1 VRPRAVLTLLLVA
14 VLAGGGCFESEEGEQ
29 FYGRVSV
36 PREQEFRWSDGG
48 LPRVFDPA
56 RAAAPPDTDA
66 VRALFEGLT
75 DSDPQ
80 TLAPL
85 PAVALKWEASGD
97 WRQWTF
103 HLRRDATWSNG
114 DRVTAEDFVRS
125 WQRTL
130 RLDDAPHAALLANIR
145 GAEEVAGE
153 VKRAPQQAT
162 EGAGVERADPT
173 AEAQAPPPPRP
184 AAKEP
189 FGAEAVDAHT
199 LRVTLRRPDKSFPAL
214 VAHPVFRPFHE
225 LSPSAD
231 LAALE
236 GEAERGGAESQI
248 ISVVTNGAFRLSGV
262 GGGSVV
268 LERAANYWAA
278 STVRLER
285 VRFVETRSAEEA
297 LAAYKSG
304 EVDAVTNAGLEPL
317 AVKIL
322 TPYKDFRRGT
332 FGALLY
338 YQFNT
343 KRPPFNDQRVRE
355 AFAVALDVERLSA
368 DTLGGATEPARRF
381 LPEQIAS
388 NPRDDSNTN
397 APGAAPS
404 STPSAAPAASGRGTA
419 GAVEVAEGD
428 GAQDVGGAADE
439 AAVPVE
445 RNVERARRLLAEAG
459 YPGGANFPEL
469 RLLVNRNEQQRLLAQ
484 AAERM
489 WERALGVEIKVEV
502 RDWEQYEAE
511 RRAGEY
517 DIVRRSIVLQTTD
530 EETNILSMFGEQAAL
545 GEGEVAVAGATGSPP
560 AATPGVEQSPPPPAP
575 PAESP
580 AAPILN
586 EAQALR
592 ELPAVPVYFAS
603 SYALVKPYVS
613 GFHSNLL
620 DAPSLKHVR
629 IETGWKPPARGPVGV
644 LTVAGAGARR
654 AKD

>member
-1 VRPRAVLTLLLVA
+1 VLSLLLVA
-14 VLAGGGCFESEEGEQ
+14 ALAGGGCFENEEGEQ
-29 FYGRVSV
+29 FYGRVNV

-80 TLAPL
+80 TLAPQ
-85 PAVALKWEASGD
+85 PAVALKWESSTD

-130 RLDDAPHAALLANIR
+130 RLDDAPHASLLANIR
-145 GAEEVAGE
+145 GAGEVASE
-153 VKRAPQQAT
+153 VKRAPPQAT
-162 EGAGVERADPT
+162 EGAGVERAGPT
-173 AEAQAPPPPRP
+173 PEAQAAQPPRP

-199 LRVTLRRPDKSFPAL
+199 LRVTLRRPDKGFPAL

-231 LAALE
+231 RAALE
-236 GEAERGGAESQI
+236 GEAEREGAESP
-248 ISVVTNGAFRLSGV
+248 SVAVVTNGAFRLSGV

-285 VRFVETRSAEEA
+285 VRFVETGSAEEA

-304 EVDAVTNAGLEPL
+304 AVDAVTNAALEPL

-343 KRPPFNDQRVRE
+343 KRPPFDDQRVRE

-381 LPEQIAS
+381 LPEQMAS
-388 NPRDDSNTN
+388 NARDDAN
-397 APGAAPS
+397 ANASGASPS
-404 STPSAAPAASGRGTA
+404 STAPAAPAAPAARVKGEA
-419 GAVEVAEGD
+419 GAVEAVEGD
-428 GAQDVGGAADE
+428 GAENVGGDAAE
-439 AAVPVE
+439 AVVPVE

-545 GEGEVAVAGATGSPP
+545 GEREVAAAGATVSPS
-560 AATPGVEQSPPPPAP
+560 AAPPGAEQPPPPPAP
-575 PAESP
+575 QAEPP
-580 AAPILN
+580 AAPILS

-629 IETGWKPPARGPVGV
+629 IETGWKPPARGAVGV

>member
-1 VRPRAVLTLLLVA
+1 M
-14 VLAGGGCFESEEGEQ
+14 
-29 FYGRVSV
+29 
-36 PREQEFRWSDGG
+36 
-48 LPRVFDPA
+48 
-56 RAAAPPDTDA
+56 
-66 VRALFEGLT
+66 
-75 DSDPQ
+75 
-80 TLAPL
+80 
-85 PAVALKWEASGD
+85 
-97 WRQWTF
+97 
-103 HLRRDATWSNG
+103 
-114 DRVTAEDFVRS
+114 
-125 WQRTL
+125 
-130 RLDDAPHAALLANIR
+130 
-145 GAEEVAGE
+145 
-153 VKRAPQQAT
+153 
-162 EGAGVERADPT
+162 
-173 AEAQAPPPPRP
+173 
-184 AAKEP
+184 
-189 FGAEAVDAHT
+189 
-199 LRVTLRRPDKSFPAL
+199 
-214 VAHPVFRPFHE
+214 
-225 LSPSAD
+225 
-231 LAALE
+231 
-236 GEAERGGAESQI
+236 
-248 ISVVTNGAFRLSGV
+248 VTNGAFRLSGV

-285 VRFVETRSAEEA
+285 VRFVETKSAEEA

-304 EVDAVTNAGLEPL
+304 AVDAVTNAALEPL

-388 NPRDDSNTN
+388 NARDDAN
-397 APGAAPS
+397 ANASGAAPS
-404 STPSAAPAASGRGTA
+404 STPSATPAAPAASGKGEA
-419 GAVEVAEGD
+419 GAAEVVEGD
-428 GAQDVGGAADE
+428 GAENVGGDAAGTV
-439 AAVPVE
+439 VPVE

-530 EETNILSMFGEQAAL
+530 EETNILSMFGEEAAL
-545 GEGEVAVAGATGSPP
+545 GEAEVAAGVATGSPT
-560 AATPGVEQSPPPPAP
+560 AATPGVEQSPPSPPPAP
-575 PAESP
+575 QAESP

-613 GFHSNLL
+613 GFHVEPAGRAVAQARADRDRLEAARARPGRRA
-620 DAPSLKHVR
+620 DGRGRRGAEGERLKQR
-629 IETGWKPPARGPVGV
+629 GAPPAASLRHRKTRPEGR
-644 LTVAGAGARR
+644 ARNARR
-654 AKD
+654 GAASWRCRRGGAANRVEIVS